1 MVFNWVPFK
10 TRNLLLYCISIS
22 PISFLEWTL
31 IRQSV
36 LTWDTKEENPEWAE
50 QEWQKMITRTTR
62 ITIIVFIKNPPKLR
76 STSPFSNQGLLLKY
90 VNNILA

>member
-10 TRNLLLYCISIS
+10 TRNLLLYCISIP
-22 PISFLEWTL
+22 PIPFLEWTL

-50 QEWQKMITRTTR
+50 QENDKKWSQELQEL
-62 ITIIVFIKNPPKLR
+62 FLLKNPPNLR
-76 STSPFSNQGLLLKY
+76 ST
-90 VNNILA
+90 